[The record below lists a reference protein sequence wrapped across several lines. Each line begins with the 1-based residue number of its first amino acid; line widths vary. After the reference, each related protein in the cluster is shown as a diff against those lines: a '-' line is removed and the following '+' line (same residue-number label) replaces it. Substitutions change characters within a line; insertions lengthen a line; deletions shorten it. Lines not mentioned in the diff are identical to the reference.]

1 MKIKIN
7 AIILIVTL
15 IIASKTVA
23 QEHTNS
29 WFRTTLSVPV
39 TEKIKTDLELQH
51 RRQNDFE
58 SDNLFDKNLM
68 YTFRTW
74 VYYKQNKD
82 VVYAL
87 SPFAY
92 FSNFKIIQ
100 NESDAASKPSNEYRF
115 CASVE
120 LQHELVDKFYIVD
133 RTALEYRVFEGT
145 IENVVRLRNRL
156 AFRYDLNSNFN
167 TTIGDEIFI
176 NASGTDSQHIF
187 DHDRLFANFSYKL
200 NPSFK
205 FDLGY
210 IYISRLTKSNID
222 LIDESNIYLNFTY
235 TFRKNNT

>member
-7 AIILIVTL
+7 AIILIVTI

-29 WFRTTLSVPV
+29 WFRITLSVPV

-92 FSNFKIIQ
+92 FSNYKIIQ
-100 NESDAASKPSNEYRF
+100 NESDSVSKPSNEYRF

-120 LQHELVDKFYIVD
+120 LQHELADKFYIIEKGKTVW
-133 RTALEYRVFEGT
+133 EG
-145 IENVVRLRNRL
+145 
-156 AFRYDLNSNFN
+156 F
-167 TTIGDEIFI
+167 
-176 NASGTDSQHIF
+176 SQNLTSQI
-187 DHDRLFANFSYKL
+187 AQKY
-200 NPSFK
+200 
-205 FDLGY
+205 LGV
-210 IYISRLTKSNID
+210 
-222 LIDESNIYLNFTY
+222 
-235 TFRKNNT
+235 